1 MYLSINF
8 QISFPASRGVF
19 NVVPE
24 KPFEHSLYSTT
35 LVDEWAYAKYLK
47 VEGFKNPMNVE

>member
-1 MYLSINF
+1 M
-8 QISFPASRGVF
+8 SFPANRGVF

-24 KPFEHSLYSTT
+24 ELFEHSLHSIT
-35 LVDEWAYAKYLK
+35 LIDEWAYAKCLK